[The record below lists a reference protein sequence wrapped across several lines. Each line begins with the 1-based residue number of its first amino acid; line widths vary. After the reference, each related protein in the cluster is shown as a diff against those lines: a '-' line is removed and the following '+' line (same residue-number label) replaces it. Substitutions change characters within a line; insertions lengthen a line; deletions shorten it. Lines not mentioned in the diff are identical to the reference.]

1 MQKDQNVQEA
11 FLSAL
16 RDSRVPVSVF
26 LVNGIKLQGT
36 IDDYDQFIIT
46 LKNVVTQVIFKH
58 AISTILPSRPVKLPP
73 SKARAADDSA

>member
-1 MQKDQNVQEA
+1 MQKDQNVQDA

-16 RDSRVPVSVF
+16 RESRVPVSVF

-58 AISTILPSRPVKLPP
+58 AISTILHSRPVNLSPP
-73 SKARAADDSA
+73 KTRGADESA

>member
-1 MQKDQNVQEA
+1 MQKDQNVQDA

>member
-1 MQKDQNVQEA
+1 MQKDQNVQDA

-16 RDSRVPVSVF
+16 RDSRVPVSAF